1 MKRLKI
7 ILMIVLFYITTNV
20 FAIDNCTNDEMKRLR
35 ELANNVKITYDY
47 TLNEKKQIDGEYLIF
62 PRYKAI
68 INNLDDDLKIYYR
81 VNDSNADLENID
93 EITNDYVIQ
102 EGRKLNFYIYSYTNN
117 LCTDELLK
125 TINVTL
131 PYYNYYYYENKTKC
145 QEYPDFK
152 YCKEFMEVDL
162 DFDKIDKEFD
172 QYIKS
177 LEPNDNINNLNIKWY
192 YFILP
197 VLVILIILVIILKKK
212 KRDDL

>member
-1 MKRLKI
+1 MKKL
-7 ILMIVLFYITTNV
+7 ILMIIMFFTVTNV

-47 TLNEKKQIDGEYLIF
+47 TLNEQKQIDGEYLIF
-62 PRYKAI
+62 PRYKI
-68 INNLDDDLKIYYR
+68 KIDNLDNDLKIYFR
-81 VNDSNADLENID
+81 VDYNGELENVD
-93 EITNDYVIQ
+93 EIVNDYVIQ

-125 TINVTL
+125 TINITF
-131 PYYNYYYYENKTKC
+131 PYYNYYYYENKEKC

-152 YCKEFMEVDL
+152 YCKEFMKVDD
-162 DFDKIDKEFD
+162 DFSKIDKEFN

-177 LEPNDNINNLNIKWY
+177 LEPYSITNLNIKWY

-197 VLVILIILVIILKKK
+197 VLVILVIIVIINIIKKK